1 MHKFIIG
8 LSILFFALSGFITF
22 KALEI
27 PVKNTRNQTDQ
38 EGSKSKNLSPEV
50 KDISGQAATEQ
61 AANRALVEELQ
72 GTIAKLEGELS
83 NKNEQSQV
91 KVETGGPKEK
101 ARILTVLGAGA
112 FRSGQDVIN
121 EDMINTVKEIIPD
134 ILAYPDHRVIIEGH
148 TDNIPISSSSGKR
161 YRDNMELS
169 FLRAKAVAEI
179 LVNNK
184 ISLERI
190 SVIGYG
196 DTRPIA
202 SNDTDEDRVKNRRV
216 EVKLVPGGKEF

>member
-1 MHKFIIG
+1 MHKFITG
-8 LSILFFALSGFITF
+8 LSVLLFTLSGFITF
-22 KALEI
+22 KALLI
-27 PVKNTRNQTDQ
+27 PVKNTHNQTSQ
-38 EGSKSKNLSPEV
+38 EVSKSEDLSPEV
-50 KDISGQAATEQ
+50 KDILGQASREK
-61 AANRALVEELQ
+61 AANQALVEELQ

-83 NKNEQSQV
+83 NKNEASQV
-91 KVETGGPKEK
+91 NVKTGGPKEK

-121 EDMINTVKEIIPD
+121 KDMIHTIEEIIPD
-134 ILAYPDHRVIIEGH
+134 ILASPDHHVIIEGH
-148 TDNIPISSSSGKR
+148 TDNIPISLSAGRR

-169 FLRAKAVAEI
+169 YLRAKAVAEI

-190 SVIGYG
+190 SIIGYG
-196 DTRPIA
+196 DTHPIA